1 MVFRNSTSQTT
12 GERMKSAYP
21 IYCRN
26 ACFAIDLVCALTLY
40 FTISQSVVA
49 AIPPAAGLESKVWPA
64 NPAKH
69 QVVIDREAANKQESA
84 LIAAAE
90 AIQPSAEVLRL
101 AFSARDRD
109 DPLGLAKP
117 KEAKPPVGEKIWWY
131 KEQFG
136 IRIPCAITADAVAY
150 YSDLVGKYR
159 KQALQRPV
167 EPSSRLE
174 YHARIKFH
182 KEFELEGKSFA
193 DVHVVT
199 LHMIFE
205 QNFVATTTEGMHFNK
220 KRVVIFDDQGKLLH
234 ISGDGATEVPVLAI

>member
-1 MVFRNSTSQTT
+1 
-12 GERMKSAYP
+12 MKSIRP
-21 IYCRN
+21 LPCRN
-26 ACFAIDLVCALTLY
+26 RCFAIDLVCALTLC
-40 FTISQSVVA
+40 FAIFSTVA
-49 AIPPAAGLESKVWPA
+49 AASPPAPGFESKSWPA
-64 NPAKH
+64 NAAKH
-69 QVVIDREAANKQESA
+69 QVVIDRKAANKQESA

-90 AIQPSAEVLRL
+90 AVQPSAEVLRL
-101 AFSARDRD
+101 AFSTPDRN
-109 DPLGLAKP
+109 DPLGLDKP

-150 YSDLVGKYR
+150 YSELVGKYG

-174 YHARIKFH
+174 YHARVKFH

-199 LHMIFE
+199 LHLIFD
-205 QNFVATTTEGMHFNK
+205 QNFVATTTEGMHFDK
-220 KRVVIFDDQGKLLH
+220 KRVVVFDDAGKLLH